1 MHCLCFF
8 VLCVQPFK
16 EKATVRQDS
25 KRMPPARCAQL
36 MSIAIAN
43 RMNEVWISPNPVLL
57 FVYVSQYCPVLYDW
71 WVICFPLEHLTMRRK
86 HNIAVQVNI
95 PFWDFYTCVRK
106 CRCPAKSRHKLPFL
120 TLGSVFLLLSSFRLS
135 LGILFLPFRGTEW
148 WAHLPYLPVYF
159 SRPFRT

>member
-1 MHCLCFF
+1 MHCLCFL

-25 KRMPPARCAQL
+25 KRMPPTRCAQL

-43 RMNEVWISPNPVLL
+43 RINEVWISPNPILL

-71 WVICFPLEHLTMRRK
+71 WVICFPLVHLTMQRK

-95 PFWDFYTCVRK
+95 SFLKFYTHVQK
-106 CRCPAKSRHKLPFL
+106 CRFSTKYKHKLPFS
-120 TLGSVFLLLSSFRLS
+120 TLGSAFLLLSSFRLS

-148 WAHLPYLPVYF
+148 GAHFPYLPVCKSTF
-159 SRPFRT
+159 

>member
-71 WVICFPLEHLTMRRK
+71 
-86 HNIAVQVNI
+86 
-95 PFWDFYTCVRK
+95 
-106 CRCPAKSRHKLPFL
+106 
-120 TLGSVFLLLSSFRLS
+120 
-135 LGILFLPFRGTEW
+135 
-148 WAHLPYLPVYF
+148 
-159 SRPFRT
+159 